1 MSEFVQEN
9 LSNWYVRLN
18 RRRFWKSEMGRDKL
32 AAYQTA
38 HECLITICK
47 LIAPVSPFH
56 AEQLYRDLTSRSPE
70 LASVH
75 LTDFPTPDAALIND
89 SLNQQ
94 MRATRRAASLA
105 LSLRKDKGIKV
116 RQPLSRLTIITEPRL
131 GEALPAEA
139 QGVVARLPLR
149 RALRAARVL
158 VRAPVGDRHA
168 WHRREVVGL
177 R

>member
-1 MSEFVQEN
+1 MDEFDATRAFRAVQTFVIDD

-38 HECLITICK
+38 YECLMTVCK

-56 AEQLYRDLTSRSPE
+56 AEQLYKDLTTRAPR

-75 LTDFPTPDAALIND
+75 LEDYPTSEPTLVNDA
-89 SLNQQ
+89 LNQQ

-116 RQPLSRLTIITEPRL
+116 RQPLRRLTIITEPRL
-131 GEALPAEA
+131 GESLASMRTLLCDEIN
-139 QGVVARLPLR
+139 VK
-149 RALRAARVL
+149 
-158 VRAPVGDRHA
+158 
-168 WHRREVVGL
+168 EVII
-177 R
+177 